1 MEETFKKDVLR
12 ELRQGDGRILLHDE
26 VEERPGVF
34 SLVPIWEEVS
44 EDDIMTPRNV
54 YELMTKEGYHV
65 SEVVSCQGI
74 TFMIITGR
82 LCSSC
87 CCKPSCVCLNYV
99 RNNLRFCRRTNKHL
113 FQMPF
118 NNYCNAYSLAWIPAP
133 ETSSSIARWDVDVR
147 RDPRVYGSI
156 LWLMTRA

>member
-65 SEVVSCQGI
+65 SELVSCHGI
-74 TFMIITGR
+74 PFMNTTGR

-87 CCKPSCVCLNYV
+87 CGKPSPV
-99 RNNLRFCRRTNKHL
+99 
-113 FQMPF
+113 P
-118 NNYCNAYSLAWIPAP
+118 
-133 ETSSSIARWDVDVR
+133 
-147 RDPRVYGSI
+147 
-156 LWLMTRA
+156 